1 MTRSAIAILVVLAAL
16 FAFVACGR
24 GAGAS
29 GPLPTP
35 EPGTSLVRFEAPN
48 GAVLDAIRAPIL
60 PDGSLGTWQFH
71 WAYIGPLEPAPGG
84 ALDRV
89 LEPGYLHFVSCGI
102 PLPVGDDGYWPVYL
116 PVTVRGFRRWE
127 WLLR

>member
-16 FAFVACGR
+16 LAFVACGR
-24 GAGAS
+24 GAGA

-35 EPGTSLVRFEAPN
+35 EPGSSLVRFEAPN

-60 PDGSLGTWQFH
+60 PDGSLGAWQFH
-71 WAYIGPLEPAPGG
+71 WAYIGPLDPAPSG